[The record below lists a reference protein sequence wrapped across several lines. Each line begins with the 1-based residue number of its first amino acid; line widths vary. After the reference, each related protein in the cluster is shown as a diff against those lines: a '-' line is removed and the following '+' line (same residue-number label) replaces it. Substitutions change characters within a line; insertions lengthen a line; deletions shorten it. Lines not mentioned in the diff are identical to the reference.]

1 MSSSTGR
8 TMQGNDDLKAL
19 AAQEVL
25 TVWTAALFASTI
37 AAMPGTGGGVILLWV
52 LVAAMGMYGL
62 YSGAVYR
69 QSQPGRFQLPP
80 GATPRGGPVRVWP
93 CARGGARNEAAGS
106 MCCNTALTRT

>member
-37 AAMPGTGGGVILLWV
+37 AAMPGTGWGIVPLAGVGGRDGHVRCILWRSLS
-52 LVAAMGMYGL
+52 AI
-62 YSGAVYR
+62 S
-69 QSQPGRFQLPP
+69 
-80 GATPRGGPVRVWP
+80 
-93 CARGGARNEAAGS
+93 AGS
-106 MCCNTALTRT
+106 VSTAARCDPAW